1 MPFEFFVYLYCSCLK
16 NLSFSSPYQYDFK
29 LSLNCVLV
37 FTTVMVEVQESIPAF
52 SFELKLILVH
62 MINIQNRLEFSSFQ
76 AIYEDHFL
84 IIMFRLGGM

>member
-1 MPFEFFVYLYCSCLK
+1 
-16 NLSFSSPYQYDFK
+16 
-29 LSLNCVLV
+29 
-37 FTTVMVEVQESIPAF
+37 MVEVQESIPAF